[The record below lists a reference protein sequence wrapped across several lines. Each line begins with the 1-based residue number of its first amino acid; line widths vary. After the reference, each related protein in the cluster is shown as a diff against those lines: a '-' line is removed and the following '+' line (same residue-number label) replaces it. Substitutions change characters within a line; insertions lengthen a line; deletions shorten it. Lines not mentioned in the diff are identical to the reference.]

1 MAKTHRTNVPLKR
14 HHWHSARTERR
25 GRFARG
31 WFWMEDQDLAYRRR
45 MNGKR
50 AGRAEHVLQ
59 GGVGYLTADK
69 SHVRWLLRRH
79 ADRVPAERALWLANK
94 LNLRGARV

>member
-31 WFWMEDQDLAYRRR
+31 WFWTEDQDLAYRRR
-45 MNGKR
+45 TNER
-50 AGRAEHVLQ
+50 PNGRALHIAH
-59 GGVGYLTADK
+59 GDTGWLTADK

-79 ADRVPAERALWLANK
+79 SDRVSPGRAAWLMEK
-94 LNLRGARV
+94 LNLHGARA